1 MKVIL
6 NKDVKGSGKKG
17 QLVNVSDGYARNYLF
32 PKGLAVEANAQALS
46 ELKNR
51 EASEKHRIEEE
62 IKQAKETVKKL
73 DGKTVKIT
81 ANAGSNGK
89 LFGSVTPKE
98 IAEEIKKTFGTE
110 IDRRKI
116 SLSDEIKNFGT
127 YQAEIKI
134 YQGIS
139 AKIFVMVGEA

>member
-62 IKQAKETVKKL
+62 IKEAKETVKKL